1 MPNLS
6 LEQATAEINA
16 SEWTLAKLIREQSDS
31 GDAVAKR
38 IINAY
43 EGAIQQKAPAAE
55 AEFIELYGAWRDAHV
70 TAVMPIAARLGH
82 EPPGNGQPQSPFAVQ
97 PAPAPSQAAGAVEEA
112 ETTTPPEP
120 SPAAKTQPEPGNGA
134 KTRTRRAWAQS
145 DIAKMVRTLVLAA
158 EADRPAVIGK
168 LAQEIGRPVD
178 EVAAKA
184 VELELIPAP
193 PSVAPYAISDSDKT
207 VLRKRLLGLVAD
219 NLGVD
224 VKLAQFKFI
233 ATEAREIVKE
243 LSG

>member
-1 MPNLS
+1 MLD
-6 LEQATAEINA
+6 LAQATAEINA
-16 SEWTLAKLIREQSDS
+16 EEWALAKLIREQSDG
-31 GDAVAKR
+31 GDARAKR

-55 AEFIELYGAWRDAHV
+55 AEFLELYGGWRDEHV
-70 TAVMPIAARLGH
+70 AAVMPIAAQLGH

-97 PAPAPSQAAGAVEEA
+97 PAPAPSQAAEAVGEV
-112 ETTTPPEP
+112 ETASEP
-120 SPAAKTQPEPGNGA
+120 SPKAKTQPEPGNGA

-178 EVAAKA
+178 EVTAKA

-193 PSVAPYAISDSDKT
+193 PSVAPYAMSDSDKT
-207 VLRKRLLGLVAD
+207 VLRKRLLEIVAPS
-219 NLGVD
+219 LSVD

-233 ATEAREIVKE
+233 ATEAREIIKE
-243 LSG
+243 LG